1 MQSKISSF
9 FKPSSSDENDLS
21 ARGGKKGH
29 VIVNTFKRRARNF
42 DGVSFSSNESTLDSP
57 KKPISEDLSLKSQ
70 LPELGRTLNK
80 KRSYVQLYLELGQ
93 SDFLLHTCSTCGFKY
108 ARGDESDEKVHK
120 SFHKNYTHG
129 IQFKGWR
136 NERVVGMPSA
146 EGGRVILVLDG
157 DPPAHKNKVQ
167 EVLQMMEFELGE
179 GWIFQKICQV
189 YMFISSQR
197 VAGCLVAEPIKEGFK
212 LLSCFGDERTDGRIL
227 KKCRSHSATLQFGE
241 ISLQREVIK
250 RASSVRSSNAVDEKH
265 NRTIMCENEA
275 VPAVCGIRAIWV
287 TPSNRRKGIASLLLD
302 AVRRSFCGEIVLEKS
317 QLAFSQPSS
326 AGKALA
332 SNYFGTASF
341 LVYRT

>member
-1 MQSKISSF
+1 
-9 FKPSSSDENDLS
+9 
-21 ARGGKKGH
+21 
-29 VIVNTFKRRARNF
+29 
-42 DGVSFSSNESTLDSP
+42 
-57 KKPISEDLSLKSQ
+57 
-70 LPELGRTLNK
+70 
-80 KRSYVQLYLELGQ
+80 
-93 SDFLLHTCSTCGFKY
+93 
-108 ARGDESDEKVHK
+108 
-120 SFHKNYTHG
+120 
-129 IQFKGWR
+129 
-136 NERVVGMPSA
+136 
-146 EGGRVILVLDG
+146 
-157 DPPAHKNKVQ
+157 
-167 EVLQMMEFELGE
+167 MEFELGE
-179 GWIFQKICQV
+179 GWIFQKIC
-189 YMFISSQR
+189 QR

-250 RASSVRSSNAVDEKH
+250 RASSVHSSNAVDEKH
-265 NRTIMCENEA
+265 NGTIMCENEA

>member
-21 ARGGKKGH
+21 AREGKKEH

-42 DGVSFSSNESTLDSP
+42 NGVSFSSNESALDSP
-57 KKPISEDLSLKSQ
+57 KKPIPEDLSLKSQ
-70 LPELGRTLNK
+70 LPEFGRTLNK

-136 NERVVGMPSA
+136 NERVVDVPSA
-146 EGGRVILVLDG
+146 EGGRVVLVLDG
-157 DPPAHKNKVQ
+157 DSPAHKNKVQ
-167 EVLQMMEFELGE
+167 EVVQMMEFELGE

-197 VAGCLVAEPIKEGFK
+197 VAGCLVVEPIKEGFK
-212 LLSCFGDERTDGRIL
+212 VLSCSVDERTDGKVPR
-227 KKCRSHSATLQFGE
+227 KCRSHSATLQFGE

-250 RASSVRSSNAVDEKH
+250 RVSSARSSNAVDEKH
-265 NRTIMCENEA
+265 NGAIMCENEA
-275 VPAVCGIRAIWV
+275 IPAVCGIRAIWV
-287 TPSNRRKGIASLLLD
+287 TPLNRRKGIASLLLD
-302 AVRRSFCGEIVLEKS
+302 AVRTSFCGEIVLEKS
-317 QLAFSQPSS
+317 QLAFSQPTS
-326 AGKALA
+326 AGRALA